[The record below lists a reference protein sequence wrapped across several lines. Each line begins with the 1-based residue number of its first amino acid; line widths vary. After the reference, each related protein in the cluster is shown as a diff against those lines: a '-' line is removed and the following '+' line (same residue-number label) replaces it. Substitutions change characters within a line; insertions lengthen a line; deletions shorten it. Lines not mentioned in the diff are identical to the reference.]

1 MITPTISN
9 DGGCAE
15 ALAAPLAGPAAK
27 GAAPMGDGLG
37 KLASYFKIRYAIM
50 LIPVCGFA
58 IYDSVFQSFSSIL
71 GVLRDAYPDVPVTVI
86 QMILALP
93 PMVSIPGTLL
103 AGFLASYIHKK
114 RLAEFALAIIFV
126 GGMIPVVFPE
136 PTIYAMFACSAC
148 IGVGQGFLH
157 PLANAIICQ
166 RWEDDSERSRV
177 LGFKQCFNYLGEVL
191 VTLCVGFLALAHWGN
206 AFLVYLGVIPVF
218 LVTHFCLP
226 KGELDKRLV
235 DREHRAEGLRE
246 LLRPRVVYLF
256 VLFFFAMMC
265 LYGYYTNIALLV
277 QERQLGTTADIAGI
291 SSVISLSSL
300 VLGALYGLVS
310 KRLGRFTLTVG
321 FALLACGMF
330 VVSLGVSLPMIVGG
344 GVLIGLG
351 VGIQQISTIYYLSK
365 AVHPRLVTLA
375 VSVALSCISLGASLA
390 PLVIGFVNVVVMGGQ
405 TAAGGLAV
413 SGAGYLLL
421 TVVEGLQA
429 RRRAHRAD
437 DAAGEEGLTPE
448 EAALRAPEED

>member
-1 MITPTISN
+1 
-9 DGGCAE
+9 
-15 ALAAPLAGPAAK
+15 
-27 GAAPMGDGLG
+27 MGDLLG
-37 KLASYFKIRYAIM
+37 KLTSYFKIRYAIM
-50 LIPVCGFA
+50 LVPVCGFA

-71 GVLRDAYPDVPVTVI
+71 GVLRNAYPDVPVTAI

-103 AGFLASYIHKK
+103 AGFLAAYIHKK

-136 PTIYAMFACSAC
+136 PSIYAMFACSAC

-191 VTLCVGFLALAHWGN
+191 VTLCVGFLALARWGN

-226 KGELDKRLV
+226 KGELDKRLI
-235 DREHRAEGLRE
+235 DREHRAEGLRD

-277 QERQLGTTADIAGI
+277 QERSLGTTADIAGI
-291 SSVISLSSL
+291 SSTISIASL

-321 FALLACGMF
+321 FGLLACGML
-330 VVSLGVSLPMIVGG
+330 VVSLGVSLPMIVAGG
-344 GVLIGLG
+344 ILIGLG
-351 VGIQQISTIYYLSK
+351 VGIQQISTVYYISK
-365 AVHPRLVTLA
+365 AVNPRLVTLA
-375 VSVALSCISLGASLA
+375 VSIALSCISLGASLA
-390 PLVIGFVNVVVMGGQ
+390 PLVIGFVNVTVLGAQ
-405 TAAGGLAV
+405 TAAGGLMV
-413 SGAGYLLL
+413 SSAGYLVLML
-421 TVVEGLQA
+421 VEGGLTLC
-429 RRRAHRAD
+429 RKRAHDED
-437 DAAGEEGLTPE
+437 DHEGLTPE
-448 EAALRAPEED
+448 QAADMAPEED